1 MALLATVL
9 LGPAWLAS
17 GFDREGARTLGAP
30 VGTADAL
37 LLALVAVAVVTAL
50 PAVGALLTTALFI
63 VPAATARLI
72 ARSVPA
78 LLVGSVLLAALEGVV
93 GVYVALW
100 ADAPPGP
107 AIAVLG
113 AVTYALVALARA
125 ARQRSA
131 RVVATA

>member
-1 MALLATVL
+1 
-9 LGPAWLAS
+9 
-17 GFDREGARTLGAP
+17 

-63 VPAATARLI
+63 VPAATVRLV

-78 LLVGSVLLAALEGVV
+78 LLIGSVGLAAAEGVV
-93 GVYVALW
+93 GVYIALW

-113 AVTYALVALARA
+113 AAVYALVALARSV
-125 ARQRSA
+125 RSGA
-131 RVVATA
+131 VAPA